1 MPTLTRPPLKPRKSP
16 VQARSTASVDAI
28 VEATIQVLLREG
40 QNLLTTSK
48 VAARAGVSVG
58 SLYQYFPN
66 KSSLLQAA
74 LRAHLERVYGAVA
87 STCIHRRG
95 QPLLAMGQALVADFL
110 EAKFEHIEM
119 SLALYRISDDLE
131 GAAIARSM
139 GRQSVEVIATMLR
152 SSPDRLNAEPEAAAS
167 MLFAVM
173 AGTSRRMLE
182 SENPLAAR
190 HTLEPEL
197 QRMVAAYLGAL
208 VLS

>member
-1 MPTLTRPPLKPRKSP
+1 MPTLTRPPLKPRKQP
-16 VQARSTASVDAI
+16 VQARSTASVEAI
-28 VEATIQVLLREG
+28 IEATIQVLLRDG
-40 QNLLTTSK
+40 RGLLTTSK

-74 LRAHLERVYGAVA
+74 LRAHLERVYGAVS
-87 STCIHRRG
+87 STCARLHG
-95 QPLLAMGQALVADFL
+95 KPLRAMGSSLVAEFL

-139 GRQSVEVIATMLR
+139 GRQSVEAIAAMLH
-152 SSPDRLNAEPEAAAS
+152 SSPDRFNAEPEAAAS

-182 SENPLAAR
+182 SADPVAAR
-190 HTLEPEL
+190 HNLEPEL
-197 QRMVAAYLGAL
+197 QRMVAAYLNSLAL
-208 VLS
+208 S